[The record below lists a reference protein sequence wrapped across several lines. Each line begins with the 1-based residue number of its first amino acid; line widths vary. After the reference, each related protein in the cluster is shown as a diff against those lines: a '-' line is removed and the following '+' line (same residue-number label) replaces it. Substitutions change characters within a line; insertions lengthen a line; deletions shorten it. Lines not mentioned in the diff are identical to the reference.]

1 MKESRLFKI
10 VYILLDNGKVTASK
24 LADELEVSTRTI
36 YRDLD
41 SLSNAGIPIYTEDG
55 RNGGIFLKE
64 DFTLDKALISREEK
78 DKIIGMLKGFS
89 KLDEDKELLTK
100 LQALFNSKEENYLE
114 VDFSNWEK
122 NSDNGYFQEIK
133 EAILDKRKMEIYYI
147 NLKGIESYRLVYPL
161 KLIYKGSYWYLRA
174 YCTYREEIRYFKLNR
189 IINLVVL
196 DEMFIEKIE
205 DSYIVGINE
214 IDVIDI
220 VIKADKNIGFRIYD
234 EFYRGNIKRLDDDS
248 LLIEGKIK
256 NDIWLIGYL
265 LSFGS
270 RIEVLEPNW
279 LREELIEEYEKIAE
293 LYEL

>member
-10 VYILLDNGKVTASK
+10 VYILLDNGKVTASE
-24 LADELEVSTRTI
+24 LADKLEVSTRTI

-64 DFTLDKALISREEK
+64 DFTLDKAVVSREEK
-78 DKIIGMLKGFS
+78 DKIIGILKGFS
-89 KLDEDKELLTK
+89 KLDNNEELLSK
-100 LQALFNSKEENYLE
+100 LQALFNSKEESYLE
-114 VDFSNWEK
+114 VDFSNWEES
-122 NSDNGYFQEIK
+122 SDNGYFQEIK
-133 EAILDKRKMEIYYI
+133 EAILDKRKIEIHYI

-205 DSYIVGINE
+205 DSYIAGINN

-220 VIKADKNIGFRIYD
+220 VIKANKDMGFRIYD

-256 NDIWLIGYL
+256 NDIWLIDYL

-270 RIEVLEPNW
+270 RIEVLEPTW
-279 LREELIEEYEKIAE
+279 LREDLIEEYEKIVE